1 MALAKIT
8 RLALLVICLLAI
20 LSLTIV
26 SCGGVEPT
34 YTESKVIAIIKSYAP
49 TCAQSTQDA
58 VFTAEFQGGKWKVLK
73 ECVKEGEVVSSET
86 WYFDEQ
92 LGKAQRGF

>member
-20 LSLTIV
+20 LSLTVV
-26 SCGGVEPT
+26 SCGGAEPT

-73 ECVKEGEVVSSET
+73 DLKGKNVVVAVS
-86 WYFDEQ
+86 
-92 LGKAQRGF
+92 